1 LIPYNQPHTTI
12 IELLRQTKADSLIA
26 AAGSVPLAEISKAV
40 PAIREVI
47 WTVEKT
53 SRHMD
58 WNEVPEGIGGK
69 VDVSVW
75 HDLVQDQKSRN
86 TKLPE
91 DTSKAANLV
100 FIWQEKPG
108 APAEVVEFT
117 QGVSLHFHKSLN
129 VYTNL

>member
-1 LIPYNQPHTTI
+1 M
-12 IELLRQTKADSLIA
+12 IA
-26 AAGSVPLAEISKAV
+26 AAGAVPLAEISKAA

-69 VDVSVW
+69 IDVSVW
-75 HDLVQDQKSRN
+75 HDLVQDQKSRS

-91 DTSKAANLV
+91 DSSKAPNVV
-100 FIWQEKPG
+100 FIWQEKVG
-108 APAEVVEFT
+108 GPAQVVEFT
-117 QGVSLHFHKSLN
+117 QGVSSFLKKLSRTLIN
-129 VYTNL
+129 CYRTLLLLLED

>member
-1 LIPYNQPHTTI
+1 M
-12 IELLRQTKADSLIA
+12 IA
-26 AAGSVPLAEISKAV
+26 PAGAVPLAEISEAV
-40 PAIREVI
+40 PAIRQVI

-75 HDLVQDQKSRN
+75 HDLVQDQRSRS

-91 DTSKAANLV
+91 DTSKAPNVV
-100 FIWQEKPG
+100 FIWQEKVG
-108 APAEVVEFT
+108 GPAEVVEFT
-117 QGVSLHFHKSLN
+117 QGVSSSVKN
-129 VYTNL
+129 V